1 MTTKHKK
8 GKEKDQNCQL
18 YWRKCKVTVDDNV
31 ISMGERNDNIT
42 MDMTL
47 HNDINLPI
55 QNTFNFETSTNSPS
69 HTNIATFISN
79 SLDAEF
85 DAAQYL
91 YTDL

>member
-1 MTTKHKK
+1 MITKHKK
-8 GKEKDQNCQL
+8 GPKLSALLEKMQGDSED
-18 YWRKCKVTVDDNV
+18 DDNV
-31 ISMGERNDNIT
+31 ISMEGERNDNIT

>member
-1 MTTKHKK
+1 
-8 GKEKDQNCQL
+8 
-18 YWRKCKVTVDDNV
+18 
-31 ISMGERNDNIT
+31 
-42 MDMTL
+42 MDEAFTAEL
-47 HNDINLPI
+47 TPRDYSPAFGR
-55 QNTFNFETSTNSPS
+55 QNSPS